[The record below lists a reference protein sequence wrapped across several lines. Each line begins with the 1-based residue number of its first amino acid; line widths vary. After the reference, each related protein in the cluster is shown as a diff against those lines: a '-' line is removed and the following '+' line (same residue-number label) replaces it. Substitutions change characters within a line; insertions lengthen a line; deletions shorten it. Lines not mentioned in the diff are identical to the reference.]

1 MSRDPPLLRQPASL
15 RPEVQRRL
23 RHARGALQL
32 REGAQTLR
40 SLYEQVEDNDANYHN
55 ANEFTNLSV
64 HNRIDKL
71 LMDSHRTRAEEING
85 FSYTSGGEQ
94 VYVSPQEMADRV
106 YHKIDAAKATGAMD
120 NERYQN
126 YLRRS
131 AERLN
136 MDMRA
141 FNGC

>member
-1 MSRDPPLLRQPASL
+1 MSRPYSDNQSSYG
-15 RPEVQRRL
+15 QRYNGDYDT
-23 RHARGALQL
+23 HAAHYNSVKELKHFGVS
-32 REGAQTLR
+32 T
-40 SLYEQVEDNDANYHN
+40 SKYEDNDANYHN

-71 LMDSHRTRAEEING
+71 LLDSHSNRAAEING

-126 YLRRS
+126 YLKKS